1 MNGTIRPFALALAS
15 TVALA
20 ACGGEASTT
29 GGSSSAP
36 ATSNKPAPSATMS
49 AKPSA
54 TATTPPPS
62 SSAAPATGAIGKL
75 MEDLQANPD
84 NYKDKP
90 IKLDGL
96 FMSTSKSTSG
106 GKSTYTVSVTDAKG
120 DLDHTIG
127 CNMGETAPPE
137 KIMQYTP
144 VAIEGKGHV
153 SNATK
158 GGKEFK
164 SLSVDECKLTVKE
177 EPKKDE
183 PKK

>member
-1 MNGTIRPFALALAS
+1 MTTLRLSAAALAL
-15 TVALA
+15 TFALA
-20 ACGGEASTT
+20 ACGGESSTT

-36 ATSNKPAPSATMS
+36 ATSNKPAPSATQS

-54 TATTPPPS
+54 TPTTPPPS
-62 SSAAPATGAIGKL
+62 TSSSAAAPATGAIGKL

-90 IKLDGL
+90 VKLEGL
-96 FMSTSKSTSG
+96 YMSTSKSTSG

-127 CNMGETAPPE
+127 CDMGETAPPE

-144 VAIEGKGHV
+144 VAIEGKGRV

-164 SLSVDECKLTVKE
+164 SISVAECKLTVKE
-177 EPKKDE
+177 EPKK
-183 PKK
+183 